1 MDHEGLCSNRLTN
14 SLKNNVEL
22 NVGLKYCN
30 KEWKQ
35 QPRLTLMDLLT
46 DMECAYSI
54 VLYESMCPVW
64 DEEIKY
70 KALSPNVK
78 AGYTK
83 DATPILYLGRGAKIP
98 LCQDSMTKAGVAYL
112 KVVLSNIARLR
123 LTPA

>member
-1 MDHEGLCSNRLTN
+1 M
-14 SLKNNVEL
+14 
-22 NVGLKYCN
+22 KY
-30 KEWKQ
+30 
-35 QPRLTLMDLLT
+35 
-46 DMECAYSI
+46 AYFI
-54 VLYESMCPVW
+54 VLYENIRPVW

-98 LCQDSMTKAGVAYL
+98 LGQDSMTKAGVAYL